1 VIHKEKET
9 MFAIGGNCVVKRI
22 RLNNLVVGNIGA
34 AGSLNVDVAVSAA
47 LGLTVDSVGIAIP
60 VDADL
65 TAGLL
70 PPIARATSTTNLRL
84 RFVNP
89 SAGAIDPADT
99 FDWDVFMFQPTGMV
113 DATV

>member
-1 VIHKEKET
+1 
-9 MFAIGGNCVVKRI
+9 MFFPANMTVRRF

-34 AGSLNVDVAVSAA
+34 AGSLNVDVAITADNSIVNA
-47 LGLTVDSVGIAIP
+47 TGIAIP

-70 PPIARATSTTNLRL
+70 PPVVRCTANNNLRL

-99 FDWDVFMFQPTGMV
+99 FDWDVYLFIPTG
-113 DATV
+113 AIQQTI